1 MNVIVLRTKL
11 HGPYYKES
19 VKENHRYGGAGG
31 GGVRHGIMRT
41 PQKDEAKEEIRDLK
55 RSLN

>member
-1 MNVIVLRTKL
+1 MNVIILQTKL

-19 VKENHRYGGAGG
+19 MKENHRYGGVGG
-31 GGVRHGIMRT
+31 GGTGDEIMRT
-41 PQKDEAKEEIRDLK
+41 PQEDEAKEEIRDLK